1 MGLQE
6 LSGLD
11 PSYVIATITV
21 ILAITLKPALEQLR
35 RKVAR
40 KKGPSGEK
48 REGIMFLGMQFPK
61 IN

>member
-11 PSYVIATITV
+11 PSYVIATIT
-21 ILAITLKPALEQLR
+21 LKPALEQLR

-40 KKGPSGEK
+40 KKRAFRGEK
-48 REGIMFLGMQFPK
+48 GRDHVPRYAVS
-61 IN
+61 

>member
-11 PSYVIATITV
+11 PSYVIASITV
-21 ILAITLKPALEQLR
+21 ILAITLKLALEQLR

-40 KKGPSGEK
+40 KKRAFRGEK
-48 REGIMFLGMQFPK
+48 GRDHVPRHAVS
-61 IN
+61 